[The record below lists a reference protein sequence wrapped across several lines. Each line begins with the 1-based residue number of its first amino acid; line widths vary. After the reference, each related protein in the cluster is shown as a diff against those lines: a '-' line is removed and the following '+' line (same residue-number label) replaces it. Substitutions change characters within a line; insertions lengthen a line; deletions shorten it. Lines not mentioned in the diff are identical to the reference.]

1 MEYFLQGHD
10 YQIWSIVEEGDLV
23 VTNEKAQWTDEDR
36 KKISL
41 NCKAK
46 SILCCALS
54 KKEFNRVSACK
65 SSMEMW
71 EKLRIT
77 YEGTDKVKET
87 RIDILVT
94 QYERFQMQTGESI
107 TQMFSR
113 FTDITNGLASLG
125 KSYEIADMVRKILRS
140 LPSSWTPKVTAIE
153 EANDLKRMSV
163 EKLIGS
169 LMAHEINMERLGES
183 SSRKKHSNALK
194 AEEESSE
201 ASSSGSDVDSGNE
214 EAMLSKRLQR
224 ILAKKK
230 KFQSGR
236 RYFKKNKDSKRS
248 DGKEM
253 KKGETIYYECKKS
266 GHIKADCP
274 MLKKNDHKKKD
285 SSKKFRRYK
294 KKAMAAAWE
303 NSSDSDSKSSSSSD
317 GEEANLALMANIEE
331 KNSWGPFILKEIRI
345 AKNFQLYSDFCY
357 LNKLPEVQFY
367 QFHSAI
373 VMLRS
378 EQPINLPLS
387 VDFVV
392 LKVDS
397 PVLLPKLHSLVFDS
411 DAGSHAFDMFAKQ
424 MGRMSAKQ
432 GRMPSFLQFIFREY
446 HSGCISSQVLAPLI
460 SECERLSPTIW
471 ETLYKEPHLQLQA
484 INSSLVRQDKPILSA
499 EAFIDLNSI
508 NPIQEIYVQWA
519 ARYTA
524 FYALKQDLLDQ
535 KLFYPISLDRFLHR
549 ASFGKST
556 YFRFILDKDQYEEF
570 LEEQRQLY
578 IQRISPAMG
587 SSFSVVPGVFR
598 QTFEDIEIKAWI
610 VISQHA
616 SLLSPLYYLTPN

>member
-1 MEYFLQGHD
+1 MAAQGHFEGQSVNRPPLFDGEDYTYWKTRMEYFLQGHD

-125 KSYEIADMVRKILRS
+125 KSYENADMVRKILRS
-140 LPSSWTPKVTAIE
+140 LPSSWTAKVTAIE

-183 SSRKKHSNALK
+183 SSRKKQSNALK
-194 AEEESSE
+194 ANGDSSEESLDNSE
-201 ASSSGSDVDSGNE
+201 DSKDSDDE
-214 EAMLSKRLQR
+214 EAMLSRRLQR

-236 RYFKKNKDSKRS
+236 RYFKKNKDLKRP
-248 DGKEM
+248 DGKDQKRNEPLC
-253 KKGETIYYECKKS
+253 YECKKP

-285 SSKKFRRYK
+285 SSKKFRRFK
-294 KKAMAAAWE
+294 KKAMAAAWD
-303 NSSDSDSKSSSSSD
+303 NSSDSDSESSSSSE
-317 GEEANLALMANIEE
+317 GEEANLALMANTEDKVTSDSSFDSCNDSDSDNLESAFNELYDKYKEVCKLLKLSKKNITCLENTNSDLKSENEELEKQIIELKRRNE
-331 KNSWGPFILKEIRI
+331 LLCENLKDKNKQIIKLEKQESSDDLRKTVKELNEENNTLASTLEKFTNGKNSLLLKGARRSGKNKRGIGYIPPVNEEEIVYPEKYPTPKFTSEQDV
-345 AKNFQLYSDFCY
+345 AYKANFKYIERVTITSCCSHC
-357 LNKLPEVQFY
+357 NKL
-367 QFHSAI
+367 
-373 VMLRS
+373 
-378 EQPINLPLS
+378 
-387 VDFVV
+387 
-392 LKVDS
+392 
-397 PVLLPKLHSLVFDS
+397 
-411 DAGSHAFDMFAKQ
+411 G
-424 MGRMSAKQ
+424 
-432 GRMPSFLQFIFREY
+432 
-446 HSGCISSQVLAPLI
+446 
-460 SECERLSPTIW
+460 
-471 ETLYKEPHLQLQA
+471 HL
-484 INSSLVRQDKPILSA
+484 
-499 EAFIDLNSI
+499 
-508 NPIQEIYVQWA
+508 
-519 ARYTA
+519 
-524 FYALKQDLLDQ
+524 
-535 KLFYPISLDRFLHR
+535 
-549 ASFGKST
+549 KST
-556 YFRFILDKDQYEEF
+556 CPTRHKKWIMKVRSNDTDPSGPK
-570 LEEQRQLY
+570 RTW
-578 IQRISPAMG
+578 
-587 SSFSVVPGVFR
+587 VP
-598 QTFEDIEIKAWI
+598 KA
-610 VISQHA
+610 
-616 SLLSPLYYLTPN
+616 

>member
-1 MEYFLQGHD
+1 MAAQGHFEGQSVNRPPLFDGEDYTYWKTRMEYFLQGHD

-125 KSYEIADMVRKILRS
+125 KSYENADMVRKILRS
-140 LPSSWTPKVTAIE
+140 LPSSWTAKVTAIE

-183 SSRKKHSNALK
+183 SSRKKQSNALK
-194 AEEESSE
+194 ANGDSSEESLDNSE
-201 ASSSGSDVDSGNE
+201 DSKDSDDE
-214 EAMLSKRLQR
+214 EAMLSRRLQR

-236 RYFKKNKDSKRS
+236 RYFKKNKDLKRP
-248 DGKEM
+248 DGKDQKRNEPLC
-253 KKGETIYYECKKS
+253 YECKKP

-285 SSKKFRRYK
+285 SSKKFRRFK
-294 KKAMAAAWE
+294 KKAMAAAWD
-303 NSSDSDSKSSSSSD
+303 NSSDSDSESSSSSE
-317 GEEANLALMANIEE
+317 GEEANLALMANTEDKVTSDSSFDSCNDSDSDNLESAFNELYDKYKEVCKLLKLSKKNITCLENTNSDLKSENEE
-331 KNSWGPFILKEIRI
+331 LEKQIVELKRRNELLCENLKDKNRKITDLEKQENSDDLRKTVNELNEENNTLASTLEKFTNGKNSLILKGARRSGKKKNGLGYTPPDNEETIIYPKTYPTPKFVPEQDI
-345 AKNFQLYSDFCY
+345 AYKADFKYIEKVTKLSCCSHC
-357 LNKLPEVQFY
+357 NKLGHIKMTCPTK
-367 QFHSAI
+367 HKKWI
-373 VMLRS
+373 LKG
-378 EQPINLPLS
+378 
-387 VDFVV
+387 
-392 LKVDS
+392 KVDDTNQS
-397 PVLLPKLHSLVFDS
+397 GPKKNL
-411 DAGSHAFDMFAKQ
+411 G
-424 MGRMSAKQ
+424 
-432 GRMPSFLQFIFREY
+432 
-446 HSGCISSQVLAPLI
+446 
-460 SECERLSPTIW
+460 T
-471 ETLYKEPHLQLQA
+471 
-484 INSSLVRQDKPILSA
+484 
-499 EAFIDLNSI
+499 
-508 NPIQEIYVQWA
+508 
-519 ARYTA
+519 
-524 FYALKQDLLDQ
+524 
-535 KLFYPISLDRFLHR
+535 
-549 ASFGKST
+549 
-556 YFRFILDKDQYEEF
+556 
-570 LEEQRQLY
+570 
-578 IQRISPAMG
+578 
-587 SSFSVVPGVFR
+587 
-598 QTFEDIEIKAWI
+598 
-610 VISQHA
+610 
-616 SLLSPLYYLTPN
+616 